1 MAPPFAYKTVVG
13 TYKSPDG
20 TNVAGSVRFVPSAT
34 VYDSSGNIIVPPTP
48 ITATLASGALS
59 VLLLV
64 TDDPTTNPTGWTWQV
79 TELFAGGREWE
90 FQLPTASASTV
101 NLADLAPASTV
112 DATWQYVLL
121 AANEAW
127 KAGVEAWQADVEAA
141 NAVWESGVEA
151 DVTALTGRVDTVESA
166 VSIATTVDLLN
177 MLAMGAEA

>member
-1 MAPPFAYKTVVG
+1 VTPPFAYKTVVG
-13 TYKSPDG
+13 TYKAPDG

-34 VYDSSGNIIVPPTP
+34 VYDSSGNVIVPPTP
-48 ITATLASGALS
+48 ITAVLASGALS
-59 VLLLV
+59 VSLLV
-64 TDDPTTNPTGWTWQV
+64 TDDPTTNPTGWVWQV

-90 FQLPTASASTV
+90 FQLPSASAATV

-127 KAGVEAWQADVEAA
+127 KAV
-141 NAVWESGVEA
+141 VEA
-151 DVTALTGRVDTVESA
+151 DVTTLTGRVDVVEAA